1 MFVLLKLVA
10 IYEGPPDDRKK
21 AVKRCHNLAP
31 ALSFF
36 AARTVQAFL
45 LRTFLYLMYAL
56 GWSDACD
63 VNIKEGLAIFQILCL
78 N

>member
-10 IYEGPPDDRKK
+10 IYEGPPD
-21 AVKRCHNLAP
+21 AH
-31 ALSFF
+31 SFF

-63 VNIKEGLAIFQILCL
+63 VNIKEGLSIFQILCL